1 MNKVLEKSKTYTLG
15 YDKLI
20 SSVLKRMSRKRFHGA
35 LPPQKAILLYG
46 VPGNGKTFKAK
57 AIAGELGLNFLQVS
71 GGQLM
76 DK

>member
-1 MNKVLEKSKTYTLG
+1 
-15 YDKLI
+15 
-20 SSVLKRMSRKRFHGA
+20 MSRQKFHGA

-46 VPGNGKTFKAK
+46 VPGNGKTFMAK

-71 GGQLM
+71 GGQLL

>member
-1 MNKVLEKSKTYTLG
+1 MNRVLEILTTCTLG
-15 YDKLI
+15 YEQLI

-46 VPGNGKTFKAK
+46 VPGNGKTFMAK

-71 GGQLM
+71 GGQIM